1 MKNPKKQIELLE
13 LVKKSM
19 IYNER
24 LLIEVAKMNNDNQM
38 LLSVLRE
45 IYKNLREA
53 NKNTLTF
60 IEFLERNKGNDQQ
73 QM

>member
-53 NKNTLTF
+53 NRNTLTF
-60 IEFLERNKGNDQQ
+60 IEFLERNKNNNKQ
-73 QM
+73 